1 MNTDS
6 GSPQTLSYRRSSA
19 FIGGS
24 KDYEPMMVTF
34 SDQPDDPI
42 AALAAPETLATR
54 ESLRIMRLRPAR
66 IA

>member
-6 GSPQTLSYRRSSA
+6 DVSPKRFLIGVHRRV
-19 FIGGS
+19 GGS

>member
-1 MNTDS
+1 
-6 GSPQTLSYRRSSA
+6 
-19 FIGGS
+19 
-24 KDYEPMMVTF
+24 MMVTF